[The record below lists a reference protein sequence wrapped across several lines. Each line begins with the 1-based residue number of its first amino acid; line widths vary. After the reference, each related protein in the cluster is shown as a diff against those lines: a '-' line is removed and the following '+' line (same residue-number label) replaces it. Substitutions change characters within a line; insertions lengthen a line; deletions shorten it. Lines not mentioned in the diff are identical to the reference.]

1 MMVSGMMLLGMMSLS
16 TIPLA
21 PVLADVGDWAK
32 VIVFIVIAV
41 IWVIKRVMG
50 IEAPGQKP
58 NVRRPEAPRPV
69 KPVAAPVERKRID
82 DEVGE
87 FLRRAAQQRAGQ
99 QRAGQGQPKEQQ
111 ADKRHV
117 AQPVAQAATPIAPA
131 QPARRP
137 LVERPVHARTADTRT
152 VDVEA
157 VEVEVLED
165 VYVGRSVADHVQQHL
180 GARPVVQRGPQGEVV
195 ESSVQNMQAH
205 LQQTFDHEVGHLAQ
219 RSSAEGTSVATLA
232 PDATLPTANQL
243 RTILGS
249 PQGVGQA
256 ILLSEI
262 LRRPE
267 ERW

>member
-1 MMVSGMMLLGMMSLS
+1 MISIGMMTLG

-21 PVLADVGDWAK
+21 PLFADVGDWAK
-32 VIVFIVIAV
+32 VIIFIVIAV
-41 IWVIKRVMG
+41 FWVIKRVMG
-50 IEAPGQKP
+50 IDGQGQKP

-69 KPVAAPVERKRID
+69 KPVAAPAERKRID

-99 QRAGQGQPKEQQ
+99 QGAGQGQQKEQQ
-111 ADKRHV
+111 GDKRRS
-117 AQPVAQAATPIAPA
+117 AQPIAQAAVPTAPA

-152 VDVEA
+152 VEVEA

-165 VYVGRSVADHVQQHL
+165 AYVGRSVVDHVQQHL
-180 GARPVVQRGPQGEVV
+180 GARTVAQRGPPSEVV
-195 ESSVQNMQAH
+195 ENAVQNMQAH